1 MINIVSRG
9 ILCMTVVIVMPKKL
23 KLGRHRK
30 YHYKKK
36 SCSLVVE
43 HGPVTQ
49 VEVPSLVLSIPLKV
63 AGAPSL
69 KVMQRW
75 FKHLSLASR

>member
-1 MINIVSRG
+1 MYIIV
-9 ILCMTVVIVMPKKL
+9 VVMPNKL

-30 YHYKKK
+30 YHYKQRKR
-36 SCSLVVE
+36 CSLVVE

-49 VEVPSLVLSIPLKV
+49 TEEAPSLVLSIPLKV
-63 AGAPSL
+63 AEAPSL

-75 FKHLSLASR
+75 VKQLSLLPPGEYL